1 MENILVLGVGAQG
14 STVAKRLNDHPDVKK
29 ITCADYDQR
38 AVDAIVRDLDK
49 AEGHRV
55 DARKREDIAQ
65 LASGVDLVVDAL
77 PTQFGQNAI
86 EAALEVEASYQAFT
100 VFDRPARADGKEPEW
115 TESFDAVFGP
125 YHEKF
130 EAIGKTALVSTG
142 SAPGVINVVVRD
154 AMRELESCE
163 TINMLVYEGVQAK
176 KFFPF
181 WWSPV
186 VAYGDMVENPYNLVD
201 GKIEAVEPFGGMV
214 EREVRGVEGARK
226 FFDHLH
232 DEAILVGMHPEVHL
246 GCKNAAFK
254 YGGVGVDWARKLYDM
269 DMLSTSPRVVDG
281 KEIIPFDMMV
291 ALTRPAPKYHDE
303 IATILEEGL
312 ESDTGAMLVE
322 AYGTTADSRK
332 VMVETYVM
340 APGCV
345 DAFKRSGLTGE
356 TYLTGQGGYLFTEL
370 LIEGT
375 IQQIGAMGPDQLT
388 MEQVDLY
395 LEKAKA
401 LDITLETQVIEQTPG
416 SPGYLMC
423 GPGV

>member
-1 MENILVLGVGAQG
+1 
-14 STVAKRLNDHPDVKK
+14 
-29 ITCADYDQR
+29 
-38 AVDAIVRDLDK
+38 
-49 AEGHRV
+49 
-55 DARKREDIAQ
+55 
-65 LASGVDLVVDAL
+65 
-77 PTQFGQNAI
+77 
-86 EAALEVEASYQAFT
+86 
-100 VFDRPARADGKEPEW
+100 
-115 TESFDAVFGP
+115 
-125 YHEKF
+125 
-130 EAIGKTALVSTG
+130 
-142 SAPGVINVVVRD
+142 
-154 AMRELESCE
+154 
-163 TINMLVYEGVQAK
+163 
-176 KFFPF
+176 
-181 WWSPV
+181 
-186 VAYGDMVENPYNLVD
+186 
-201 GKIEAVEPFGGMV
+201 
-214 EREVRGVEGARK
+214 
-226 FFDHLH
+226 
-232 DEAILVGMHPEVHL
+232 
-246 GCKNAAFK
+246 
-254 YGGVGVDWARKLYDM
+254 
-269 DMLSTSPRVVDG
+269 
-281 KEIIPFDMMV
+281 MMV

-345 DAFKRSGLTGE
+345 DAFERSGLTGE